1 MKRLLFLFLLV
12 SATAFAQDETVKS
25 YGEKISD
32 ENALDVSVLIEKLAD
47 MDSLECTVTGKISA
61 TCTKKGCWMTIVM
74 PEGEDMRVTFKD
86 YGFFVP
92 VSGQE
97 GKTAVMR
104 GKAKVSTTSVKMLRH
119 FAEDAGK
126 SKEEVMKITEPI
138 TDIAFEADG
147 VLIKD

>member
-1 MKRLLFLFLLV
+1 MLV
-12 SATAFAQDETVKS
+12 SVSAFAQDDAVKS

-32 ENALDVSVLIEKLAD
+32 ENALDVSVLVEKLAD
-47 MDSLECTVTGKISA
+47 VDSLECTVTGKISS
-61 TCTKKGCWMTIVM
+61 TCTKKGCWMTIIM
-74 PEGEDMRVTFKD
+74 PEGDEMRVTFKD

-104 GKAKVSTTSVKMLRH
+104 GKAQVSTTSVKMLRH

-126 SKEEVMKITEPI
+126 SEEEILKITEPI